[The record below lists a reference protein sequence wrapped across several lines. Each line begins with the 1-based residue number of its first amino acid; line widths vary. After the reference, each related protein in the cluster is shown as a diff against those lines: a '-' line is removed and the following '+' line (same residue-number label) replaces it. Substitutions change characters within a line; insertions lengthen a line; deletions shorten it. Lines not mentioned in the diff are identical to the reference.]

1 MSLPCVPNLVDVSLQ
16 LCDCLD
22 KDKDLLWE
30 SGLKYEDNTA
40 VYLQGTGYTV
50 VEWLEVARY
59 YVTSGFF
66 FFWLRLGAK
75 R

>member
-1 MSLPCVPNLVDVSLQ
+1 
-16 LCDCLD
+16 
-22 KDKDLLWE
+22 
-30 SGLKYEDNTA
+30 
-40 VYLQGTGYTV
+40 

-75 R
+75 RWEQHYTTEWSKPAIVVCSSAS